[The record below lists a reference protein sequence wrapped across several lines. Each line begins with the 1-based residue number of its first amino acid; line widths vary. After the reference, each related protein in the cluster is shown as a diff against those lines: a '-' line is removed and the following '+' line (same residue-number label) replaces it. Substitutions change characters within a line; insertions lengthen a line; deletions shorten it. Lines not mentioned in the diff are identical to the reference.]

1 MKIKHLPI
9 HLGLAVGL
17 AISGVVFKTPQAQ
30 AQSGNFSD
38 ITGTIVT
45 TSDMVGGFSPGGD
58 RRIIIAFRT
67 SAIGNAVNQAAV
79 SINQQLAA
87 RNLPVP
93 VVATGTPS
101 AIPESIQQN
110 CECVLTGTGDVGAC
124 ATQLENDLI
133 NAGANPIFARN
144 LVSSFQG
151 LTAGGSVNPERL
163 LAAVRAYNA
172 LIESNSTVAAF
183 SAESLRASQSVL
195 AILLNAALG
204 R

>member
-9 HLGLAVGL
+9 HLGLAVTL
-17 AISGVVFKTPQAQ
+17 AVSGVVLRTPQAQ

-58 RRIIIAFRT
+58 RRRVIAFRT
-67 SAIGNAVNQAAV
+67 SAIGNAVNQAAI

-101 AIPESIQQN
+101 AIPATVQQN
-110 CECVLTGTGDVGAC
+110 FECLLTGGDSGAC
-124 ATQLENDLI
+124 AAQIENDLI
-133 NAGANPIFARN
+133 NAGANAALARG

-151 LTAGGSVNPERL
+151 LTAGGSVDPGRL
-163 LAAVRAYNA
+163 VAAVRAYNA

-204 R
+204 L